1 LPGVNGKRLNE
12 NAKGKSK
19 REPRMP
25 AVDTFLKSVIR
36 SGLLDSEQL
45 ESAMRAAPPDCQAA
59 SEAFAEH
66 LVKAGKLSRYQA
78 QKLLQGAV
86 VGLVLGPFQILSPLG
101 KGGMGTVYLARD
113 SRDLRLVALKI
124 LPPKKA
130 REQERHLAR
139 FQREMDLSQRVSHP
153 HLAQTLET
161 GVIQD
166 VNYIAI
172 EYIPGRNLYRL
183 VMQEGPLN
191 VPRAA
196 RLFAEVANGLDHAHL
211 RGLIHRDLKPSNVMI
226 TPNDH
231 VKVLDL
237 GLALI
242 QGELATD
249 RTVVGGQGYVVGT
262 MDYIAPEQADDAAK
276 VDARSDI
283 YSLGCVLYFALTGRP
298 PFPGGDT
305 RQKITRHRTEEPIPI
320 TQLNP
325 SIPTAF
331 AKFLGRLMAKK
342 PEDRP
347 ASCDAVRAELLKW
360 TTGEPVPPMDRVGD
374 TNYRQAVQQLETQNN
389 WPDLTADLV
398 PISGSRSHRKSRF
411 SGLSKNSFG
420 ESPSDE
426 MDTHRGTTLLLLE
439 IAGLIVVGMGMI
451 FVLYIASR

>member
-1 LPGVNGKRLNE
+1 
-12 NAKGKSK
+12 
-19 REPRMP
+19 MP
-25 AVDTFLKSVIR
+25 AVDTFLKSVLK

-45 ESAMRAAPPDCQAA
+45 QSAMRAAPPDCQVV
-59 SEAFAEH
+59 SEALAEH

-86 VGLVLGPFQILSPLG
+86 VGLVLGPYQILSPLG

-113 SRDLRLVALKI
+113 SRDLKLVALKI

-130 REQERHLAR
+130 REQQRYLAR

-153 HLAQTLET
+153 HLAQTLEA
-161 GVIQD
+161 GNFQD
-166 VNYIAI
+166 VNYIAM

-183 VMQEGPLN
+183 VTQEGPLTL
-191 VPRAA
+191 PRAA
-196 RLFAEVANGLDHAHL
+196 LLFAEIANGLDHAHL
-211 RGLIHRDLKPSNVMI
+211 RGLIHRDLKPSNVLI

-231 VKVLDL
+231 AKVLDL

-242 QGELATD
+242 QGELPTD
-249 RTVVGGQGYVVGT
+249 RAVVGGQGYVVGT

-305 RQKITRHRTEEPIPI
+305 RQKITRHRTQEPIPI
-320 TQLNP
+320 PELNP
-325 SIPTAF
+325 SIPPAF
-331 AKFLGRLMAKK
+331 AKFLGRLMAKN

-347 ASCDAVRAELLKW
+347 ASCDAVRVELLKW
-360 TTGEPVPPMDRVGD
+360 ATGESVPPMDVQGD
-374 TNYRQAVQQLETQNN
+374 SNYCHAVQQLETQNN
-389 WPDLTADLV
+389 WPDLTADMV
-398 PISGSRSHRKSRF
+398 PSSAVRHHRRSRF
-411 SGLSKNSFG
+411 RFFSKNSFG

-426 MDTHRGTTLLLLE
+426 MESHRGNTLLLLE
-439 IAGLIVVGMGMI
+439 IAGLIVVGFGLI
-451 FVLYIASR
+451 YVLYIASR

>member
-1 LPGVNGKRLNE
+1 
-12 NAKGKSK
+12 
-19 REPRMP
+19 MP
-25 AVDTFLKSVIR
+25 AVDSFLKSVLK

-45 ESAMRAAPPDCQAA
+45 ESEIRAAPPDCQAG

-78 QKLLQGAV
+78 EKLLQGAV
-86 VGLVLGPFQILSPLG
+86 VGLVLGRFQILSPLG

-113 SRDLRLVALKI
+113 SRDLKLVALKI

-130 REQERHLAR
+130 REQERYLAR

-153 HLAQTLET
+153 HLAQTIET

-166 VNYIAI
+166 VHYIAL

-183 VMQEGPLN
+183 VTQEGPLT

-196 RLFAEVANGLDHAHL
+196 RLFAEIANGLDHAHL
-211 RGLIHRDLKPSNVMI
+211 RGLIHRDLKPSNILI

-242 QGELATD
+242 QGELPTD
-249 RTVVGGQGYVVGT
+249 RAVVGGQGYVVGT

-283 YSLGCVLYFALTGRP
+283 YSLGCVLYFALTGRL

-305 RQKITRHRTEEPIPI
+305 RQKITRHQTEEPIPI
-320 TQLNP
+320 VQLNP
-325 SIPTAF
+325 SVPRDF
-331 AKFLGRLMAKK
+331 AKYLGRMMAKK

-347 ASCDAVRAELLKW
+347 VSCDAVRVELLKW
-360 TTGEPVPPMDRVGD
+360 MTGESVSPMDQKD
-374 TNYRQAVQQLETQNN
+374 DSNYRQAIRQLETQNT

-398 PISGSRSHRKSRF
+398 PVPGPRNRRRSRFRFLFKSRF
-411 SGLSKNSFG
+411 D
-420 ESPSDE
+420 ESPPDE
-426 MDTHRGTTLLLLE
+426 MGTQRGNNLLLLE
-439 IAGLIVVGMGMI
+439 IAGLIVVGIGLI
-451 FVLYIASR
+451 YVLYVASR